1 MRRLVVGALVATVLA
16 GSPCPLSGQVLGAGI
31 GPTFLLEDGGG
42 VDFHV
47 MGTLRFS
54 REEGNPVGFRID
66 GMLQFAGGEDIFIGT
81 ANALYNFST
90 SSEARIRP
98 YVIGGAGIYADGGS
112 DLGINA
118 GAGATFPLG
127 LGDSPARAFA
137 EARFHAIFA
146 EGNTIQQLPLT
157 VGIMFR
163 VGD

>member
-1 MRRLVVGALVATVLA
+1 MRRLVLGAVVATVLA
-16 GSPCPLSGQVLGAGI
+16 GSPGPLSGQVLGAGI
-31 GPTFLLEDGGG
+31 GPTFSLEGGGG

-54 REEGNPVGFRID
+54 REEGNPVGFRVD

-90 SSEARIRP
+90 SSDARIRP

-112 DLGINA
+112 DFGINA

-127 LGDSPARAFA
+127 LGDSPARAFV

-146 EGNTIQQLPLT
+146 EGNTIQQLPIT
-157 VGIMFR
+157 AGIMFR